1 MCRISDNQSFQYN
14 TYYVNSEGLQQQH
27 QQPQQV
33 FNHHP
38 NQYQQYKEAREQIL
52 AQQQNSYRGP
62 QKSYQSNVNTPV
74 LMKERHEMNSMHKKQ
89 YELT

>member
-1 MCRISDNQSFQYN
+1 MFQYN
-14 TYYVNSEGLQQQH
+14 SSAYYVNADVLQQQH

-38 NQYQQYKEAREQIL
+38 NQYQPYKENREQVL
-52 AQQQNSYRGP
+52 VQHQQQNSYRGP
-62 QKSYQSNVNTPV
+62 PKSYPSTVSNPL
-74 LMKERHEMNSMHKKQ
+74 LMKDRHDMIPLHKKQ